1 MTLMISSTDSRTL
14 VITSRGLRTARGH
27 ILLPRCELQGI
38 DIEVSSCMALS
49 AEVNSC
55 MALTGAGVLQLLDV
69 PLGDGHAGKEL
80 LHMDAMAASV
90 GICPGAGRRA
100 MRWPC
105 RSWRSI
111 ASSSASLCHLL
122 EDLSRDA
129 LNRLGGRLLGARRE
143 VRVRGG
149 GWRYGGLVD
158 HLVDE
163 LVEAVDFQRHGHRAR
178 VQVLVAPLH
187 DPEALRQVEL
197 VRGDV
202 LAEVVVE
209 ILERHQ
215 LLLDGRGEP
224 VDALSE
230 DRHFRQRLLVGAP
243 ELLLGRDVVDELGQL
258 VLVGLGVQEVQ
269 LLAERVLE
277 RGDVL
282 RMARDA
288 PVALIHALPNVSDS
302 PDDEGTELVRRIPL
316 GRRRG
321 SGAGAFRRLYR
332 LRGDALPLCR
342 RRALQRNVW
351 SCCLS
356 SLSRRRLRSV
366 AEQGR
371 EGVVL
376 HGR

>member
-1 MTLMISSTDSRTL
+1 MLAEI
-14 VITSRGLRTARGH
+14 V
-27 ILLPRCELQGI
+27 
-38 DIEVSSCMALS
+38 IEV
-49 AEVNSC
+49 
-55 MALTGAGVLQLLDV
+55 
-69 PLGDGHAGKEL
+69 
-80 LHMDAMAASV
+80 
-90 GICPGAGRRA
+90 
-100 MRWPC
+100 
-105 RSWRSI
+105 
-111 ASSSASLCHLL
+111 
-122 EDLSRDA
+122 
-129 LNRLGGRLLGARRE
+129 
-143 VRVRGG
+143 
-149 GWRYGGLVD
+149 
-158 HLVDE
+158 
-163 LVEAVDFQRHGHRAR
+163 
-178 VQVLVAPLH
+178 
-187 DPEALRQVEL
+187 
-197 VRGDV
+197 
-202 LAEVVVE
+202 
-209 ILERHQ
+209 LERQQ

-302 PDDEGTELVRRIPL
+302 PDDEGTKLVRRIPL

-321 SGAGAFRRLYR
+321 SDAGAFRRLYR

-356 SLSRRRLRSV
+356 SLSRR
-366 AEQGR
+366 
-371 EGVVL
+371 
-376 HGR
+376 